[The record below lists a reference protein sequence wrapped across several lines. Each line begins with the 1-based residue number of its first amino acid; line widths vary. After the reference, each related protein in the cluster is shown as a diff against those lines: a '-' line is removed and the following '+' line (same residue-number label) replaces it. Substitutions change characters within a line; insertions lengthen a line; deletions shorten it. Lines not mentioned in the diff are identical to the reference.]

1 MTLDTSSGVISGT
14 PDTADANTASATVTV
29 SDTAGNSATVPITFP
44 AVDKGDQAL
53 SGFEYS
59 ASSVTYGSAAP
70 TVTAPTGVLTTLGYT
85 ATPASVCTVG
95 SVQRRAHAGGRGHLR
110 DHRDRRGQRP
120 TTTRQS
126 PASR

>member
-1 MTLDTSSGVISGT
+1 M
-14 PDTADANTASATVTV
+14 TV

-70 TVTAPTGVLTTLGYT
+70 DRHRAHGRADDPGLYGDVP
-85 ATPASVCTVG
+85 PSVCAVDPSSGALTC
-95 SVQRRAHAGGRGHLR
+95 
-110 DHRDRRGQRP
+110 
-120 TTTRQS
+120 
-126 PASR
+126 